1 MRNNISF
8 IKIVAICSVEMILM
22 KECISGVN
30 FFATFVPMHL
40 IERVGRRVLLLVS
53 VAGVFIALVIMG
65 VAFVLINRDSAS
77 VMHLNANE
85 SDGEGLLFDRCNAY
99 RWLYILYEVIDVYG
113 RGKWYLLKKKPRNE
127 RKKFSPTLQQ
137 NNSLQIFFYW
147 WNFLVIDKWK
157 WIVIRLCFQQ
167 LWFLCHRW
175 ALWLLQA

>member
-1 MRNNISF
+1 
-8 IKIVAICSVEMILM
+8 MILM

-99 RWLYILYEVIDVYG
+99 R
-113 RGKWYLLKKKPRNE
+113 
-127 RKKFSPTLQQ
+127 
-137 NNSLQIFFYW
+137 
-147 WNFLVIDKWK
+147 
-157 WIVIRLCFQQ
+157 
-167 LWFLCHRW
+167 
-175 ALWLLQA
+175 